1 MFSFN
6 SFNIDIDSY
15 HLYLFKHTHEGDYLE
30 SIVFIYSMPGYS
42 CPVKERMMY
51 SSVKATFCETIQKL
65 GLDIAKRVSVGIIRI
80 GLSFV
85 HKTGDFVVIFS

>member
-1 MFSFN
+1 MKDESEFN
-6 SFNIDIDSY
+6 LVFFFRRRSY

-65 GLDIAKRVSVGIIRI
+65 GLDIVKRVSAN
-80 GLSFV
+80 LFL
-85 HKTGDFVVIFS
+85 HFSGCSPNTIV